1 MFPEN
6 FRLPLADWVDE
17 GIEWLVRVGG
27 PFFDWLGETLLKPLV
42 FLERYLLWLPWWV
55 LTLTVAL
62 IAWRVSG
69 WKLALGSAL
78 GLEFIGVLGLWPEAM
93 KTLTLVIAGTVLA
106 VVVAVPTGIAMSRSN
121 RMEAATRPL
130 LDLMQT
136 LPSFVYLVPILMLFG
151 MGKVPAVLAT
161 LVYAVA
167 PAIRLTNLGIRQV
180 PGDVIEAGKA
190 FGTTPGQMLF
200 KVQLP
205 LAMPTIMAGINQT
218 VMMALSMVVIASM
231 IGAAGLGTEV
241 LNGIARL
248 ETGRSF
254 GGGISIVILA
264 IIIDRITKRLTK
276 SRPQAQG
283 YAYRA

>member
-1 MFPEN
+1 MFPQSYK
-6 FRLPLADWVDE
+6 LPLADWVD
-17 GIEWLVRVGG
+17 GAVAWLVQAGG
-27 PFFDWLGETLLKPLV
+27 PFFDWLGRVLLKPLV
-42 FLERYLLWLPWWV
+42 GLENFLLWLPWWAVV
-55 LTLTVAL
+55 LAVAAE
-62 IAWRVSG
+62 AWKSAG

-78 GLEFIGVLGLWPEAM
+78 GLVFIGSLGLWTHAM
-93 KTLTLVIAGTVLA
+93 RTLTLVIAGTALA
-106 VVVAVPTGIAMSRSN
+106 VVVAIPTGIAMSRSD
-121 RMEAATRPL
+121 RLERAVRPL

-161 LVYAVA
+161 FIYAVP

-180 PGDVIEAGKA
+180 PADVVEAARA
-190 FGTTPGQMLF
+190 FGTTAGQMLV

-241 LNGIARL
+241 LNGIARI

-254 GGGISIVILA
+254 AGGISIVILA
-264 IIIDRITKRLTK
+264 IIIDRVTQGLTK
-276 SRPQAQG
+276 SQPQT
-283 YAYRA
+283 

>member
-1 MFPEN
+1 MFPQS
-6 FRLPLADWVDE
+6 FKLPLADWVDK
-17 GIEWLVRVGG
+17 GVAWLVEVGG
-27 PFFDWLGETLLKPLV
+27 PFFDWLGRMLLKPLV
-42 FLERYLLWLPWWV
+42 GLENFLLWLPWWA
-55 LTLTVAL
+55 LLLAVAVV
-62 IAWRVSG
+62 AWRTAG
-69 WKLALGSAL
+69 WKLALGSAI
-78 GLEFIGVLGLWPEAM
+78 GLAFIGTLGLWTHAM
-93 KTLTLVIAGTVLA
+93 RTLTLVIAGTALA
-106 VVVAVPTGIAMSRSN
+106 VIVAIPTGIAMSRSD
-121 RMEAATRPL
+121 RLERAIRPL

-161 LVYAVA
+161 FIYAVP

-180 PGDVIEAGKA
+180 PADVIEAAKA
-190 FGTTPGQMLF
+190 FGTTSGQMLL

-241 LNGIARL
+241 LNGIARI

-254 GGGISIVILA
+254 AGGISIVILA
-264 IIIDRITKRLTK
+264 IIIDRVTQGLSK
-276 SRPQAQG
+276 SQPQTSG
-283 YAYRA
+283 

>member
-1 MFPEN
+1 VFPQSYK
-6 FRLPLADWVDE
+6 LPLADWVD
-17 GIEWLVRVGG
+17 GAVAWLVQAGG
-27 PFFDWLGETLLKPLV
+27 PFFDWLGRVLLKPLV
-42 FLERYLLWLPWWV
+42 GLENFLLWLPWWAVV
-55 LTLTVAL
+55 LAVAAA
-62 IAWRVSG
+62 AWKSAG

-78 GLEFIGVLGLWPEAM
+78 GLVFIGSLGLWTHAM
-93 KTLTLVIAGTVLA
+93 RTLTLVIAGTALA
-106 VVVAVPTGIAMSRSN
+106 VVVAIPTGIAMSRSD
-121 RMEAATRPL
+121 RLERAVRPL

-161 LVYAVA
+161 FIYAVP

-180 PGDVIEAGKA
+180 PADVVEAARA
-190 FGTTPGQMLF
+190 FGTTAGQMLV

-241 LNGIARL
+241 LNGIARI

-254 GGGISIVILA
+254 AGGISIVILA
-264 IIIDRITKRLTK
+264 IIIDRVTQGLTK
-276 SRPQAQG
+276 SQPQT
-283 YAYRA
+283 

>member
-1 MFPEN
+1 MFPQYYK
-6 FRLPLADWVDE
+6 LPLARWVDH
-17 GIEWLVRVGG
+17 GINWLVREWG
-27 PFFDWLGETLLKPLV
+27 PFFDWLGATLLKPLV
-42 FLERYLLWLPWWV
+42 ALEHFLLWLPWWV
-55 LTLTVAL
+55 LVLVVAA
-62 IAWRVSG
+62 IVWRISG

-78 GLEFIGVLGLWPEAM
+78 GLVLIGLLGLWTHAM
-93 KTLTLVIAGTVLA
+93 RTLTLVIAGTALA
-106 VVVAVPTGIAMSRSN
+106 VLVAIPTGIAMARSD
-121 RMEAATRPL
+121 RLERVVRPL

-151 MGKVPAVLAT
+151 MGKVPGVLAT
-161 LVYAVA
+161 FVYAVP

-180 PGDVIEAGKA
+180 PADVVEAARA
-190 FGTTPGQMLF
+190 FGTTPAQMLI

-254 GGGISIVILA
+254 AGGISIVILA
-264 IIIDRITKRLTK
+264 IVIDRVTQGL
-276 SRPQAQG
+276 SRPRAQV
-283 YAYRA
+283 

>member
-1 MFPEN
+1 VFPQSYK
-6 FRLPLADWVDE
+6 LPLADWVD
-17 GIEWLVRVGG
+17 GAVAWLVQAGG
-27 PFFDWLGETLLKPLV
+27 PFFDWLGRVLLKPLV
-42 FLERYLLWLPWWV
+42 GLENFLLWLPWWAVV
-55 LTLTVAL
+55 LAVAAE
-62 IAWRVSG
+62 AWKSAG

-78 GLEFIGVLGLWPEAM
+78 GLVFIGSLGLWTHAM
-93 KTLTLVIAGTVLA
+93 RTLTLVIAGTALA
-106 VVVAVPTGIAMSRSN
+106 VVVAIPTGIAMSRSD
-121 RMEAATRPL
+121 RLERAVRPL

-161 LVYAVA
+161 FIYAVP

-180 PGDVIEAGKA
+180 PADVVEAARA
-190 FGTTPGQMLF
+190 FGTTAGQMLV

-241 LNGIARL
+241 LNGIARI

-254 GGGISIVILA
+254 AGGISIVILA
-264 IIIDRITKRLTK
+264 IIIDRVTQGLTK
-276 SRPQAQG
+276 SQPQT
-283 YAYRA
+283 

>member
-1 MFPEN
+1 MFPHSIK
-6 FRLPLADWVDE
+6 LPLARWVDR
-17 GIEWLVRVGG
+17 GIDWLVREGG
-27 PFFDWLGETLLKPLV
+27 PFFDWLGGLLLKPLV
-42 FLERYLLWLPWWV
+42 GLESFLLWLPWWV
-55 LTLTVAL
+55 LVLVVAA
-62 IAWRVSG
+62 IAWRTSG
-69 WKLALGSAL
+69 WKLALGSAA
-78 GLEFIGVLGLWPEAM
+78 GLLFIGMLGLWTHAM
-93 KTLTLVIAGTVLA
+93 RTLTLVIAGTVMA
-106 VVVAVPTGIAMSRSN
+106 VLVAIPTGIAMARSD
-121 RMEAATRPL
+121 RMERAVRPV

-151 MGKVPAVLAT
+151 MGKVPGVLAT
-161 LVYAVA
+161 FVYAVP

-180 PGDVIEAGKA
+180 PADVVEAARA
-190 FGTTPGQMLF
+190 FGTTPGQMLV

-254 GGGISIVILA
+254 AGGISIVILA
-264 IIIDRITKRLTK
+264 IVIDRVTQGFSRP
-276 SRPQAQG
+276 RPQA
-283 YAYRA
+283 

>member
-1 MFPEN
+1 MFPQSYK
-6 FRLPLADWVDE
+6 LPLADWVDR
-17 GIEWLVRVGG
+17 GVDWLVATGG
-27 PFFDWLGETLLKPLV
+27 PFFDWLGRVLLKPLV
-42 FLERYLLWLPWWV
+42 GLENFLLWLPWWV
-55 LTLTVAL
+55 ILLVVAAA
-62 IAWRVSG
+62 AWKTSG

-78 GLEFIGVLGLWPEAM
+78 GLVFIGSLGLWTHAM
-93 KTLTLVIAGTVLA
+93 RTLTLVIAGTALA
-106 VVVAVPTGIAMSRSN
+106 VAVAIPTGIAMSRSD
-121 RMEAATRPL
+121 RLERAVRPL

-161 LVYAVA
+161 FVYAVP

-180 PGDVIEAGKA
+180 PADVVEAAKA
-190 FGTTPGQMLF
+190 FGTTGRQMLL

-231 IGAAGLGTEV
+231 IGASGLGTEV
-241 LNGIARL
+241 LNGIARI

-254 GGGISIVILA
+254 AGGISIVILA
-264 IIIDRITKRLTK
+264 IIIDRVTQGLSK
-276 SRPQAQG
+276 SQPQM
-283 YAYRA
+283 

>member
-1 MFPEN
+1 MNTFPQ
-6 FRLPLADWVDE
+6 FFKLPLAQWVDA
-17 GIEWLVRVGG
+17 GIEWLLEVGG
-27 PFFDWLGETLLKPLV
+27 PFFDWLGHVLLVPLV
-42 FLERYLLWLPWWV
+42 KLENFLLWLPWWV
-55 LTLTVAL
+55 VILLVVLA
-62 IAWRVSG
+62 AWRAVG
-69 WKLALGSAL
+69 WKLAVGSAL
-78 GLEFIGVLGLWPEAM
+78 GMLFIGILGLWPHAM

-106 VVVAVPTGIAMSRSN
+106 IVVAIPTGIAMSRSD
-121 RMEAATRPL
+121 RFEAMMRPL

-161 LVYAVA
+161 FVYAVP

-180 PGDVIEAGKA
+180 PADVIEAARA
-190 FGTTPGQMLF
+190 FGSTPRQMLL
-200 KVQLP
+200 KVELP
-205 LAMPTIMAGINQT
+205 LARPTIMAGINQT

-254 GGGISIVILA
+254 AAGLSIVILA
-264 IIIDRITKRLTK
+264 IIIDRISQGL
-276 SRPQAQG
+276 SRTRTTP
-283 YAYRA
+283 

>member
-1 MFPEN
+1 MFPQSYK
-6 FRLPLADWVDE
+6 LPLADWVD
-17 GIEWLVRVGG
+17 GAVAWLVQAGG
-27 PFFDWLGETLLKPLV
+27 PFFDWLGRVLLKPLV
-42 FLERYLLWLPWWV
+42 GLENFLLWLPWWAVV
-55 LTLTVAL
+55 LAVAAA
-62 IAWRVSG
+62 AWKSAG
-69 WKLALGSAL
+69 WKLALGS
-78 GLEFIGVLGLWPEAM
+78 VLGLVFIGSLGLWTHAM
-93 KTLTLVIAGTVLA
+93 RTLTLVIAGTALA
-106 VVVAVPTGIAMSRSN
+106 VVVAIPTGIAMSRSD
-121 RMEAATRPL
+121 RLERAVRPL

-161 LVYAVA
+161 FIYAVP

-180 PGDVIEAGKA
+180 PADVVEAARA
-190 FGTTPGQMLF
+190 FGTTAGQMLV

-241 LNGIARL
+241 LNGIARI

-254 GGGISIVILA
+254 AGGISIVILA
-264 IIIDRITKRLTK
+264 IIIDRVTQGLTK
-276 SRPQAQG
+276 SQPQT
-283 YAYRA
+283 

>member
-1 MFPEN
+1 MFPQSYK
-6 FRLPLADWVDE
+6 LPLADWVD
-17 GIEWLVRVGG
+17 GAVAWLVQAGG
-27 PFFDWLGETLLKPLV
+27 PFFDWLGRVLLKPLV
-42 FLERYLLWLPWWV
+42 GLENFLLWLPWWAVV
-55 LTLTVAL
+55 LAVAAA
-62 IAWRVSG
+62 AWKSAG

-78 GLEFIGVLGLWPEAM
+78 GLVFIGSLGLWTHAM
-93 KTLTLVIAGTVLA
+93 RTLTLVIAGTALA
-106 VVVAVPTGIAMSRSN
+106 VVVAIPTGIAMSRSD
-121 RMEAATRPL
+121 RLERAVRPL

-161 LVYAVA
+161 FIYAVP

-180 PGDVIEAGKA
+180 PADVVEAARA
-190 FGTTPGQMLF
+190 FGTTAGQMLV

-241 LNGIARL
+241 LNGIARI

-254 GGGISIVILA
+254 AGGISIVILA
-264 IIIDRITKRLTK
+264 IIIDRVTQGLTK
-276 SRPQAQG
+276 SQPQT
-283 YAYRA
+283 